1 MLGEALALSSALL
14 FGLSTVLIKT
24 VVPRVD
30 SITVTAVRLITG
42 AVFAVLVSA
51 LLGQFN
57 EFSNISKDSLLILLV
72 AGGVVMTGHITW
84 IKAIGIDDVSRIFP
98 TMTGL
103 YILMSVVFSVLLTD
117 DVFSFKIIL
126 GAVIVLL
133 GIYLLSYE
141 TNSYPGNSGEISVGS
156 KFIAL
161 GLAAFTALSWTF
173 GILTMD
179 LVVNTVDPLL
189 ATSVRMSFMSLLM
202 VIIAGSKLRYIFKIV
217 TREDTLALLAGGILT
232 GISTMTFISA
242 LKWST
247 PSIVV
252 ILNCTAPF
260 FVVPIAFIWLKE
272 KITKATII
280 GTVACF
286 LGVVLTL
293 S

>member
-72 AGGVVMTGHITW
+72 AGGVVMTGHITL

-141 TNSYPGNSGEISVGS
+141 TNSSDQTDYKN
-156 KFIAL
+156 
-161 GLAAFTALSWTF
+161 
-173 GILTMD
+173 
-179 LVVNTVDPLL
+179 
-189 ATSVRMSFMSLLM
+189 
-202 VIIAGSKLRYIFKIV
+202 
-217 TREDTLALLAGGILT
+217 
-232 GISTMTFISA
+232 
-242 LKWST
+242 
-247 PSIVV
+247 
-252 ILNCTAPF
+252 
-260 FVVPIAFIWLKE
+260 
-272 KITKATII
+272 
-280 GTVACF
+280 ACY
-286 LGVVLTL
+286 TQ
-293 S
+293 